1 MKYNSFLNSTEPEDG
16 RQNCKNSLYIYIY
29 IYSLAG
35 NCKTYITYIK
45 NVKCKN
51 QIEHK
56 SHRSVK
62 QKSNLPLDFTYLYF
76 LLLKSKPQN

>member
-16 RQNCKNSLYIYIY
+16 RQNCKNSSY

-35 NCKTYITYIK
+35 NCKTSLTYIK
-45 NVKCKN
+45 NMKCKN

-62 QKSNLPLDFTYLYF
+62 QKCNLPLDFTYLYF